1 MTTPAYEAMNRRG
14 LVEAVQE
21 HNQKVQVI
29 RSYSRKSK
37 SELLQE
43 LRRVYPLTPP
53 SPVATKSAP
62 AGKRKPKNKKKG
74 DSKAK
79 TEPEASPP
87 IDLTASP

>member
-1 MTTPAYEAMNRRG
+1 MTTPAYEAMNRRS

-21 HNQKVQVI
+21 HNKKVRVI

-43 LRRVYPLTPP
+43 LRRVYPLPPP
-53 SPVATKSAP
+53 SPVASKATS
-62 AGKRKPKNKKKG
+62 AGKRKSKKKS

-79 TEPEASPP
+79 AEAEKAPT